1 MKSRLLWLILLFL
14 VTSIFFFWGSSK
26 NNQPKELTLI
36 LNSENTEGE
45 LPRNFRLCSDP
56 WLNAPD
62 SKAPSRVGLE
72 SLQASGSGQFSEN
85 GLKAILARL
94 KTSQPIIVVDL
105 RQESHGFAN
114 GIAISWYAAHDA
126 SNVGK
131 TLAEIE
137 ADELARLQKL
147 LEEKNITIQEVSRK
161 EEDLIEKTTPVS
173 ITVNKVAT
181 EQQLTQSFKIGYFRI
196 PVTDHLPPTPQD
208 VERFLTFVKALP
220 EGTWLHFHC
229 EAGDGRTTTFLS
241 LYDMIRNG
249 KNVSFED
256 IIERQYLL
264 GGINLADIV
273 DKSSWKYPHEV
284 KRLKFLKEFYQQHA
298 IFQ

>member
-14 VTSIFFFWGSSK
+14 VTSFFFFWGSSK
-26 NNQPKELTLI
+26 KSPSKDLTLI
-36 LNSENTEGE
+36 LNAENTEGE
-45 LPRNFRLCSDP
+45 LPRNFRICSDP
-56 WLNAPD
+56 WVNAPD
-62 SKAPSRVGLE
+62 AKAPSRLGLE
-72 SLQASGSGQFSEN
+72 SLQASGSGQYSEN
-85 GLKAILARL
+85 GLRALLARL
-94 KTSQPIIVVDL
+94 KISQPIIIVDL

-137 ADELARLQKL
+137 ADESARLQNL
-147 LEEKNITIQEVSRK
+147 VQQKNITIQDVSRK
-161 EEDLIEKTTPVS
+161 EDDVIEKSAPIS
-173 ITVNKVAT
+173 ITVEKVET
-181 EQQLTQSFKIGYFRI
+181 EKELTQDYKIGYFRI
-196 PVTDHLPPTPQD
+196 PVTDHLPPTKED
-208 VERFLTFVKALP
+208 VGRFLTFVQSLP
-220 EGTWLHFHC
+220 ADTWLHFHC

-249 KNVSFED
+249 KNVSFDD

-284 KRLKFLKEFYQQHA
+284 DRLKFLKEFYQHA
-298 IFQ
+298 H